1 MAEGG
6 GGCGRAT
13 RDVRKIERIQITG
26 RGAEEGGRL
35 ARLMVEGV
43 SDEVGSLGE
52 ESNAKEGG
60 MEGKRVP
67 REREWNQYVE
77 AHTSVCLRSHMR
89 VSVWPGEAK
98 HASFHARGVDK
109 GGRLLSPLP
118 SSLPLRVQPSRPHT
132 RVRPYSYAEFDGI
145 ECYWNFFSCLPP
157 RNKQFAQI
165 SREIIVAGLLREG
178 NELGNCRGSY
188 CSLFVNFIHDFY
200 TFSYFSLVSF
210 VECVEDDILI
220 FLCIQI

>member
-98 HASFHARGVDK
+98 HASFHARGWIK
-109 GGRLLSPLP
+109 AAASCLLSPLP
-118 SSLPLRVQPSRPHT
+118 SSYGSNPRGRT
-132 RVRPYSYAEFDGI
+132 RVCARIRTRNSMVSNVIGI
-145 ECYWNFFSCLPP
+145 SFLACLRGTSSLLKYREKLLSPAFSEKG
-157 RNKQFAQI
+157 R
-165 SREIIVAGLLREG
+165 SWVIVGDHTAP
-178 NELGNCRGSY
+178 S
-188 CSLFVNFIHDFY
+188 S
-200 TFSYFSLVSF
+200 
-210 VECVEDDILI
+210 
-220 FLCIQI
+220 